1 MLCDEIEELKVRIEE
16 MEEICHNNMEFTEA
30 QELFFPTTVHLLDCY
45 DMMTVEERNR
55 LWKLMMKKITYYR
68 NPQNPDEIEI
78 HLYPKL
84 GRAISA

>member
-1 MLCDEIEELKVRIEE
+1 MLCEEIEELKVRIEE
-16 MEEICHNNMEFTEA
+16 MEEICHNNMEIIEA

-45 DMMTVEERNR
+45 DMMAVEERNR
-55 LWKLMMKKITYYR
+55 LWKLMKKITYYR
-68 NPQNPDEIEI
+68 NLQNPDENEI